1 MIEVYGI
8 TQRGRYHENDGAV
21 CQDAHKIVK
30 KGDFVFAAVA
40 DGVGSNTHSHI
51 ASQIAAEESVEYCAK
66 HIDESKTADEILGI
80 MKEAF
85 HSAKVKIDLRAKEE
99 REEFPEAHKEFQ
111 FHTTLT
117 LAAYREGKLY
127 FGQSGDS
134 GILAFT
140 TEGRVEL
147 VTVQHRDKEGRV
159 FPLAYGETHWQF
171 GTFGKEAASI
181 LLATDGVLEAML
193 PKCFVVEP
201 GKIYVAMACYFMDNA
216 FLRFPD
222 HSVEKIKSSRE
233 KYMTNVMAKEI
244 YDDLTVAVIV
254 DTNQTVTYQEDSYY
268 EIPKVILRKRGEKKE
283 CEYQEEVEESTNC
296 VKKSPVAVKAK
307 FTKYKVSILGL
318 PKFTKLK
325 SVLEN
330 LKRK

>member
-1 MIEVYGI
+1 MTEVYGI
-8 TQRGRYHENDGAV
+8 TKRGRYHENDGSV

-51 ASQIAAEESVEYCAK
+51 ASQIAAEESVEYCAE
-66 HIDESKTADEILGI
+66 HIDESKTTDEILEI
-80 MKEAF
+80 IKEAF
-85 HSAKVKIDLRAKEE
+85 LSAKVKIDLRAKEE
-99 REEFPEAHKEFQ
+99 KEKFPEAHKEFQ

-117 LAAYREGKLY
+117 LAVYRDGKLY
-127 FGQSGDS
+127 YGQSGDS

-147 VTVQHRDKEGRV
+147 VTVQHRDEEGRV

-171 GTFGKEAASI
+171 GTFGKGAASI
-181 LLATDGVLEAML
+181 LLATDGVIEAMF
-193 PKCFVVEP
+193 PKCFISEP
-201 GKIYVAMACYFMDNA
+201 VKIYVAMACYFMDNA

-222 HSVEKIKSSRE
+222 NSVERIKSSRE

-268 EIPKVILRKRGEKKE
+268 EIPKVILQKRGEKRE
-283 CEYQEEVEESTNC
+283 CEYQEEVEKSTNC
-296 VKKSPVAVKAK
+296 VKKSPVAEKAK
-307 FTKYKVSILGL
+307 FTKYKVSIRGL

-325 SVLEN
+325 SALKN